1 MSDKLPTREEYR
13 KKEVEENKT
22 GTKKVPEQKKKIRK
36 EKNKGQ
42 KKFDEI
48 DNMES
53 ANDFYEDKR
62 LVKQVKKKKRRF
74 RKWVVFLFFI
84 FFLLILI
91 GSSIGI
97 YIWLH
102 DNNDIKNLQNDVV
115 DDTNVNEKEDNENTE
130 NINPPENMDDDY
142 WNYIKM
148 NLLEVDFND
157 LLEKNSDTVGWIQVK
172 GTNINYPIVQTT
184 DNDYYLDHAFDKTE
198 NKAGWVFMDYR
209 NNPVDLNQNTII
221 YAHSRYNGTMFGSL
235 KNILNS
241 SWYTNKENHI
251 IRLSTPTENTMWQV
265 FSVYT
270 IEKES
275 YYITPSFSSTESYQN
290 FLNTIKGR
298 SEVDFSGTVNTGD
311 KVLTLSTCKDNFGNR
326 IVMHAKLIKK
336 EIR

>member
-13 KKEVEENKT
+13 K
-22 GTKKVPEQKKKIRK
+22 
-36 EKNKGQ
+36 
-42 KKFDEI
+42 
-48 DNMES
+48 M
-53 ANDFYEDKR
+53 
-62 LVKQVKKKKRRF
+62 KKKKLRF
-74 RKWVVFLFFI
+74 RKWVIAVFFV
-84 FFLLILI
+84 FFLSILLI
-91 GSSIGI
+91 GSIGI
-97 YIWLH
+97 YFWLN
-102 DNNDIKNLQNDVV
+102 DNNEIDKIQEKVV
-115 DDTNVNEKEDNENTE
+115 DDTKVKEKEDNDNTE
-130 NINPPENMDDDY
+130 QINPPEDKADDY
-142 WNYIKM
+142 WDYIKM

-157 LLEKNSDTVGWIQVK
+157 LLAKNSDTVGWIQVQ

-184 DNDYYLDHAFDKTE
+184 NNDYYLNHAFDKTE
-198 NKAGWVFMDYR
+198 NKAGWVYMDYR
-209 NNPVDLNQNTII
+209 NNAVEFNQNTII

-270 IEKES
+270 IPKES
-275 YYITPSFSSTESYQN
+275 YYITPSFPTDESYQE

-298 SEVDFSGTVNTGD
+298 SEVDFSGTVSTGD

-336 EIR
+336 ETRN

>member
-13 KKEVEENKT
+13 K
-22 GTKKVPEQKKKIRK
+22 
-36 EKNKGQ
+36 
-42 KKFDEI
+42 
-48 DNMES
+48 M
-53 ANDFYEDKR
+53 
-62 LVKQVKKKKRRF
+62 KKKKRRL
-74 RKWVVFLFFI
+74 RKWVIAVFFA
-84 FFLLILI
+84 FFLSILSV
-91 GSSIGI
+91 GSIGI
-97 YIWLH
+97 YIWLN
-102 DNNDIKNLQNDVV
+102 DNKEIDQIQEKVV
-115 DDTNVNEKEDNENTE
+115 DDTKVKEKEDNDNTE
-130 NINPPENMDDDY
+130 QINPPENEADDY
-142 WNYIKM
+142 WDYIKM

-157 LLEKNSDTVGWIQVK
+157 LLAKNSDTIGWIQVQ

-184 DNDYYLDHAFDKTE
+184 NNDYYLNHAFDKTE
-198 NKAGWVFMDYR
+198 NKAGWVYMDYR
-209 NNPVDLNQNTII
+209 NNAVDFNQNTII

-270 IEKES
+270 IAKES
-275 YYITPSFSSTESYQN
+275 YYITPSFSTTESYQE

-298 SEVDFSGTVNTGD
+298 SEVDFSGMVNTND

-336 EIR
+336 EMRN

>member
-1 MSDKLPTREEYR
+1 MQDLPTREEYR
-13 KKEVEENKT
+13 KQQEEL
-22 GTKKVPEQKKKIRK
+22 KKKNTQQDNISKREEIRK
-36 EKNKGQ
+36 K
-42 KKFDEI
+42 DESLEQ
-48 DNMES
+48 N
-53 ANDFYEDKR
+53 YR
-62 LVKQVKKKKRRF
+62 PKKKKLRF
-74 RKWVVFLFFI
+74 KKWVIAIFLLFFLS
-84 FFLLILI
+84 LLTISGLE
-91 GSSIGI
+91 I
-97 YIWLH
+97 YNWLN
-102 DNNDIKNLQNDVV
+102 DNNKTNNLQDDIV
-115 DDTNVNEKEDNENTE
+115 DNTKIKEKKDTKKTE
-130 NINPPENMDDDY
+130 QVNPPENKSDDY
-142 WNYIKM
+142 WDYMKM
-148 NLLEVDFND
+148 NLLEVDFN
-157 LLEKNSDTVGWIQVK
+157 EKNSDTVGWIQVK

-184 DNDYYLDHAFDKTE
+184 NNDYYLDHAFDKTE

-209 NNPVDLNQNTII
+209 NNPVDFNQNTII

-290 FLNTIKGR
+290 FLSTIKGR

-336 EIR
+336 EVR